1 MSPLAREKLLDGLR
15 RNSRESLS
23 AIARRSYTVL
33 VAKKLLP
40 AAGIL
45 LLVALVAIPSLHA
58 GMNRDR
64 VTYHISSATTA
75 APSRM
80 SGAQYHGTDQQ
91 GQPFT
96 VTATTADQQDEDH
109 IALASPEGDIT
120 MKSGA
125 WMMLR
130 SDTGMYHQK
139 SQLLH
144 LSGNVTLYR
153 NDGTIL
159 TVPVAA
165 IDLHEGS
172 ANSSAP
178 VQVQGP
184 FGTLNAQNGFSLT
197 NRGTDIMFNGPATLV
212 LAQTQ

>member
-1 MSPLAREKLLDGLR
+1 MSPAAREKLLEGLR
-15 RNSRESLS
+15 RNSRESLA

-45 LLVALVAIPSLHA
+45 LLVALAVVPSLHT
-58 GMNRDR
+58 GVNRDR
-64 VTYHISSATTA
+64 VTYHVADGKTA
-75 APSRM
+75 PPSRM
-80 SGAQYHGTDQQ
+80 SGAKYHGTDQQ

-139 SQLLH
+139 SQVLH
-144 LSGNVTLYR
+144 LTGNVTLYR

-159 TVPVAA
+159 TAPTAA
-165 IDLHEGS
+165 IDLRAGN
-172 ANSSAP
+172 ASSDAP
-178 VQVQGP
+178 IQVQGP
-184 FGTLNAQNGFSLT
+184 FGTLTAQNGFALT
-197 NRGTDIMFNGPATLV
+197 NRGADIMFLGPATLV
-212 LAQTQ
+212 LTQAQ